1 MTPERTQS
9 LLEDAVQIA
18 RDIESLMRQEMLNG
32 HLSPTDSSVL
42 QRASSFLRKNLK
54 EALTG
59 GSNGAQ
65 QEDNERPSTRRKI

>member
-1 MTPERTQS
+1 MTPQRTQS
-9 LLEDAVQIA
+9 LINDAAQIA

-59 GSNGAQ
+59 ENESAQ
-65 QEDNERPSTRRKI
+65 EEENERPSTRRKI